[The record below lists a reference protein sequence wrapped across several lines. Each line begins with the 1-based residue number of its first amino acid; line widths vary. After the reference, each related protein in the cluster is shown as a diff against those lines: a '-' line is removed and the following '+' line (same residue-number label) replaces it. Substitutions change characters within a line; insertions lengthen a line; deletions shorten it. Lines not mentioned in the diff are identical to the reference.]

1 MRGLR
6 AKHRNRRF
14 RGPLSPVEQFGHQL
28 ASMHSEYRAVAERN
42 GLLREHLIYPRRAF
56 QRYADNMAGN
66 GRKWKNR

>member
-1 MRGLR
+1 
-6 AKHRNRRF
+6 
-14 RGPLSPVEQFGHQL
+14 
-28 ASMHSEYRAVAERN
+28 MHSEYRAVAERN